1 MKVQNDLQNKN
12 SLNLFLNQYFN
23 LFTLLLLLI
32 IFAFAYFLIIGPKF
46 QSTTT
51 TIKDNIVGQKRLY
64 TEQEK
69 KLRDLKT
76 VKDVFDDI
84 SPVNIKKFNSVLPDN
99 YIKEQLFGELEEI
112 VVKNGYLIS
121 SVTIANDDK
130 LDPDNGKG
138 LPAPGAPTDNEKIG
152 KVTVMVAIAAIDYPG
167 LKSLLKTFEANTR
180 LFDIESVNFSQAESS
195 AQLEFVTYYYKPVQ

>member
-76 VKDVFDDI
+76 
-84 SPVNIKKFNSVLPDN
+84 
-99 YIKEQLFGELEEI
+99 
-112 VVKNGYLIS
+112 
-121 SVTIANDDK
+121 
-130 LDPDNGKG
+130 
-138 LPAPGAPTDNEKIG
+138 
-152 KVTVMVAIAAIDYPG
+152 
-167 LKSLLKTFEANTR
+167 FEANTR